1 MITFRSSLEH
11 IFYFLIAILINLIL
25 FNIFYFLVFYIPLP
39 EVEELPPLK
48 VEIQEVVSPSPPAK
62 KPEKKIEKPKT
73 PQRVK
78 AEAVKSSIPT
88 AEKGQIPVKAEEET
102 QESVNILEEIKSKV
116 LKRLEE
122 REKLAKEVGEISAVV
137 SQRKLTIRV
146 GSRKLTYVPP
156 PPTFKVKEFPS
167 AVKIKI
173 WVDPSG
179 KVIKAIILQRS
190 GIAEIDNG
198 LLKLVKKL
206 KFEPIDTGEVQE
218 GIITFTFTAG

>member
-1 MITFRSSLEH
+1 MYAIKSSLEH
-11 IFYFLIAILINLIL
+11 IFYFLIALLINLIL
-25 FNIFYFLVFYIPLP
+25 FNIFYFFVFHIPIP
-39 EVEELPPLK
+39 EIEEFPPLK
-48 VEIQEVVSPSPPAK
+48 VQIQEVTHPTPVTK
-62 KPEKKIEKPKT
+62 KVKKPKT
-73 PQRVK
+73 PEKKK
-78 AEAVKSSIPT
+78 AKPT
-88 AEKGQIPVKAEEET
+88 RTPVPVAEKGQIPVKAEEKV
-102 QESVNILEEIKSKV
+102 QENVNILEEIKGRV
-116 LKRLEE
+116 LKRLKE

-137 SQRKLTIRV
+137 SQRKLTIKV
-146 GSRKLTYVPP
+146 GSRKLAYVPP

-206 KFEPIDTGEVQE
+206 KFEPIDTGEIQE
-218 GIITFTFTAG
+218 GVITFTFTAG